1 MDGNQRK
8 FLTDLGARL
17 AAVRRERGLTQEQ
30 VAEVVGVDPQTI
42 QRAEN
47 GRTSLSLARLREVAA
62 ALDVELSELF
72 KTRDDEVPSG
82 QLGDG
87 AVELLATWAAVPD
100 ERRDRAM
107 RVLREF
113 TR

>member
-47 GRTSLSLARLREVAA
+47 GRTSLSLARLSCPAQLA
-62 ALDVELSELF
+62 QLH
-72 KTRDDEVPSG
+72 PSVDS
-82 QLGDG
+82 L
-87 AVELLATWAAVPD
+87 
-100 ERRDRAM
+100 
-107 RVLREF
+107 
-113 TR
+113 